1 MKANYKMTTN
11 AAGYTFHFDRP
22 GNYEIIVMNPLGQ
35 LMARKT
41 VRMESEVSLQGLPKG
56 KYIFKVM
63 NR

>member
-1 MKANYKMTTN
+1 
-11 AAGYTFHFDRP
+11 
-22 GNYEIIVMNPLGQ
+22 MNPLGQ